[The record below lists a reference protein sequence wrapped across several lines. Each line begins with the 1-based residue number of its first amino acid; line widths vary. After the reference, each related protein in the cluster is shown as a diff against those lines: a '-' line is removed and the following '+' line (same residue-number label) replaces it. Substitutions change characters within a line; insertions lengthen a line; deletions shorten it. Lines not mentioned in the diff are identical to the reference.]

1 MLIKAAI
8 IDDEQFCI
16 DSLMQK
22 LNKFQ
27 QKVIV
32 VNTFTDPRKGIESL
46 IKAIPD
52 VLFLDINL
60 GTMTGFDLI
69 ENLPSPLPKIIF
81 TTAYDHHAVRAF
93 KYNALDYLLKP
104 IDEDD
109 LGRAISKLDEPE
121 NAWPGIQ
128 QIQQAVQDLNTK
140 VSDIQKIALPTING
154 FELIELKNLVRLEA
168 NSNYT
173 HFILS
178 DGKKIIISKTIKEYE
193 DLLDPEGF
201 VRIHQS
207 HIINMRYLK
216 SFIKGKS
223 ATVVMHDGSEL
234 DVGAT
239 RKEYFLEKF
248 KTNFRL
254 S

>member
-1 MLIKAAI
+1 M
-8 IDDEQFCI
+8 DDEQFCI

-27 QKVIV
+27 KKVIV
-32 VNTFTDPRKGIESL
+32 IHTFTHPEAAIGSL
-46 IKAIPD
+46 TKTAPD

-60 GTMTGFDLI
+60 GAMTGFDLV
-69 ENLPSPLPKIIF
+69 EKLPAPLPKIIF

-104 IDEDD
+104 IDEEE
-109 LGRAISKLDEPE
+109 LGRAIGKLDEPE
-121 NAWPGIQ
+121 MAWPGFQ
-128 QIQQAVQDLNTK
+128 QIQQAVQDLNSRVT
-140 VSDIQKIALPTING
+140 DIQKIALPTING

-173 HFILS
+173 HFIMN

-248 KTNFRL
+248 KSNFRL